1 MATPLKTDSMF
12 SDLVV
17 AEKLIASKSKVSK
30 EATVVEL
37 NKLWKDFDENGKNS
51 NANTKEV
58 EQQIANCHLDNSSW
72 VLRKTPSIKEYY
84 KINSMLGHPGQYG
97 VVREAIR
104 KSDGEQLA
112 CKILSKHRFR
122 DKKIKK
128 SFFEDIRVEVYLLS
142 ASSDHPNIVQLY
154 QVFEDIQ
161 NVYMIMS
168 CCDGG
173 ELFDR
178 IQSDEGF
185 NEIQASNL
193 FRQMVSATY
202 YVHSRGIA
210 HCDLKPENFL
220 FHDKKKDSKLMLI
233 DFGMAKIVEWRKYY
247 KRMNGTPYYIAPEVL
262 DGRYNESCD
271 MWSLGVILFI
281 MIFGFPPFF
290 DQNENKNKRDDSDKV
305 IYTKIRKGFIPKVL
319 GNYGNW
325 FPSDHPIS
333 GSCRDLISRL
343 LRTNVADRMTA
354 EEALEHPWINSLG
367 GDNDINDNKTLKL
380 RRVSIVNLTIIHSLQ
395 GYRHHCALQSEI
407 LKILRECNY
416 LNSSQMK
423 AVKEFF
429 DAADINGDGK
439 ISADELYDALKTI
452 DKDINRE
459 DAQSILQSLD
469 ANNDGY
475 MDWNEL
481 LSSRINRKLQ
491 SKEERLR
498 KVFKALDLDNSGKIS
513 ADELKAALESINE
526 MKTIKIEECMKLIS
540 EADLNNDG
548 EIDFEEFITMF
559 QNQNF

>member
-1 MATPLKTDSMF
+1 MASALDNDSMF
-12 SDLVV
+12 NDLVV

-30 EATVVEL
+30 EATVIEL
-37 NKLWKDFDENGKNS
+37 NKLWKNFDAG
-51 NANTKEV
+51 ANLKEL
-58 EQQIANCHLDNSSW
+58 EQQIANCQLNNSTW
-72 VLRKTPSIKEYY
+72 VLRKTPSIKDYY
-84 KINSMLGHPGQYG
+84 KINKVLGHPGQYG
-97 VVREAIR
+97 VVREAVR
-104 KSDGEQLA
+104 KSNNEKLA

-142 ASSDHPNIVQLY
+142 ASSDHPNIVRLY
-154 QVFEDIQ
+154 EVFEDIQ

-185 NEIQASNL
+185 NEMQASIL

-220 FHDKKKDSKLMLI
+220 FCDKKENSKLVLI
-233 DFGMAKIVEWRKYY
+233 DFGMAKIVQWRKYY

-290 DQNENKNKRDDSDKV
+290 DQNENKNKRDESDKV
-305 IYTKIRKGFIPKVL
+305 IYDKIRRGFIPKVQ

-333 GSCRDLISRL
+333 ASCRDLISRL

-354 EEALEHPWINSLG
+354 EEALEHPWINQSDEEQTTNG
-367 GDNDINDNKTLKL
+367 NTKKL
-380 RRVSIVNLTIIHSLQ
+380 TRVSIVNLTIIHSLQ
-395 GYRHHCALQSEI
+395 GYRQHCALQSEI

-423 AVKEFF
+423 CVKEFF

-439 ISADELYDALKTI
+439 ISADELYEALKTI
-452 DKDINRE
+452 DKDITPG
-459 DAQSILQSLD
+459 DAKSILQSLD

-526 MKTIKIEECMKLIS
+526 MKTIKIEQCMELIK

-559 QNQNF
+559 QSQNF